1 VSRKKFKNFRHLPEM
16 VGAPPLNTQTNEILV
31 DFTVYFTYPV
41 VTGSIKANSIQGIW
55 FSI

>member
-1 VSRKKFKNFRHLPEM
+1 MSRKKFKNFRRLLE
-16 VGAPPLNTQTNEILV
+16 VIAAPLLNMQAYGILV
-31 DFTVYFTYPV
+31 DFTAYFTYPV